1 MDDLSGLNKYK
12 DPTTGCHIFCWAEV
26 LGPCHFPECYFG
38 KKGGNP
44 VWADYSD
51 MYAEQVVQGA
61 GGCGPDGGNACLRQ
75 QES

>member
-1 MDDLSGLNKYK
+1 M
-12 DPTTGCHIFCWAEV
+12 P
-26 LGPCHFPECYFG
+26 FPECYFG

-44 VWADYSD
+44 VRADYSD